1 MSERS
6 ADVSRLDRVPGG
18 RRLADAAPTLAIA
31 AVAGVAGVAGSFA
44 LAGFT
49 PSFVGGPIAG
59 FLARTMPGA
68 VITFAIVVL
77 GDLGKQLN
85 LLSALGIAAGLLATA
100 AGVGSFAARRADLP
114 GVGTLTAGA
123 LAGAVSFA
131 VTSALVPSLGAATG
145 VGLVVLLAEL
155 SPMAP
160 VGESA
165 ARRRLLGAVAGG
177 LTVSAGGAV
186 LGRTGETHGA
196 TVDAGTVGNTEA
208 FDMPV
213 SSLVAEADEKSLPVE
228 GLEPLISE
236 NFYTVDI
243 NATNPA
249 IDADEWTLSVTGE
262 VEEEIEYTFDEI
274 REMDAENRV
283 VSLRCVGESLNGKKL
298 DNAVW
303 TGVPIADLV
312 EPAGVPDGCCVMLR
326 ADDDFFEEFPLAALR
341 DSLLAYGM
349 NGTSLPRAHGY
360 PARAL
365 IPGRWGEVNVKWLT
379 EIEILAE
386 PADGYWENRG
396 WMGTGPV
403 NTVAKLRAQ
412 NELADGRI
420 EVAGRAYAGT
430 RGIERVEVSTDG
442 GETWTDATLSE
453 ELPSDD
459 ALRQWVYRY
468 DPPDDTHEVVVR
480 ATDGEGT
487 LQPREQSNAFPTGAT
502 GWVSVE
508 IDPDDV

>member
-1 MSERS
+1 MTPTQ
-6 ADVSRLDRVPGG
+6 VIDRVPGG
-18 RRLADAAPTLAIA
+18 RRVVAALPTLIVAGA
-31 AVAGVAGVAGSFA
+31 AGVAGLAGSFA

-49 PSFVGGPIAG
+49 PSFVAGPVAG

-85 LLSALGIAAGLLATA
+85 LLAALSIAAGLLAASAGVGLLVARRADFPGVGTVAAAVGAAVVSFLLTRAAVPSLGTA
-100 AGVGSFAARRADLP
+100 AGVGF
-114 GVGTLTAGA
+114 VTA
-123 LAGAVSFA
+123 V
-131 VTSALVPSLGAATG
+131 
-145 VGLVVLLAEL
+145 AEL
-155 SPMAP
+155 APMAP

-165 ARRRLLGAVAGG
+165 DRRRLLGAVAGG
-177 LTVSAGGAV
+177 LAVSAGGF
-186 LGRTGETHGA
+186 LFGRTGAKHGA
-196 TVDAGTVGNTEA
+196 TIDAGTVGNTES
-208 FDMPV
+208 FSMPV
-213 SSLVAEADEKSLPVE
+213 DSLLAEANSKSLPVD

-243 NATNPA
+243 NATDPA
-249 IDADEWTLSVTGE
+249 IDESEWTLSVTGA

-274 REMDAENRV
+274 REMDAENRI
-283 VSLRCVGESLNGKKL
+283 VSLRCVGESLNGRKL
-298 DNAVW
+298 DNAIW
-303 TGVPIADLV
+303 TGVPMSRII
-312 EPAGVPDGCCVMLR
+312 EPAGVPDECCVMLR
-326 ADDDFFEEFPLAALR
+326 ATDDFFEEFPLDALR
-341 DSLLAYGM
+341 DSFLAYGM
-349 NGTSLPRAHGY
+349 NGNPLPRKHGF

-365 IPGRWGEVNVKWLT
+365 IPGRWGEVNVKWLD
-379 EIEILAE
+379 EIEILTQ
-386 PADGYWENRG
+386 PKDGYWENRG

-412 NELADGRI
+412 NKLADGRI

-430 RGIERVEVSTDG
+430 RGIRRVEVSTDG

-468 DPPDDTHEVVVR
+468 RPPNDTHEVVVR
-480 ATDGEGT
+480 ATDGEGN
-487 LQPREQSNAFPTGAT
+487 LQPREESNPFPSGPT

-508 IDPDDV
+508 IDPQNV